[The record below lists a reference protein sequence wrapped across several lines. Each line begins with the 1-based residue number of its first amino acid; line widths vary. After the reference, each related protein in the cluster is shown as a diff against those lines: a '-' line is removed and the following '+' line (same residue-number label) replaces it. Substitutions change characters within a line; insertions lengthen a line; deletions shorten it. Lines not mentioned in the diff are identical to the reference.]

1 MKKSGRVKLVDFVAQ
16 KLTIGVISSYTDR
29 GIGTAIVS
37 EAANLCVAPFLIANV
52 SEKNRA
58 SERCLEKNGFKK
70 YETSDKRHLAAFGE
84 DHNFNL
90 WVLFVGHKV

>member
-1 MKKSGRVKLVDFVAQ
+1 MDFAAQ
-16 KLTIGVISSYTDR
+16 EIAYGVMSSYTGQ

-37 EAANLCVAPFLIANV
+37 EAAKQCAAPFLTAKV

-58 SERCLEKNGFKK
+58 SERCFEKNGFHK
-70 YETSDKRHLAAFGE
+70 YEIGEKRHLAAFGE

-90 WVLFVGHKV
+90 WVLLVGHNA